1 MLIRWLKKNVGIAMG
16 VKTQV
21 RNDGA
26 GGRCAWFATL
36 HVGCRNKFGMTGAGG
51 FLRPALYYFY
61 PAPVGYPAGTKK
73 PLSHFNSRED

>member
-61 PAPVGYPAGTKK
+61 LISKLCHFDRREKTLGT
-73 PLSHFNSRED
+73 